1 MRYSVPKGLFD
12 IVPQEPKATDAWR
25 CSARWQHL
33 EKHVRQLAHDY
44 GYSEIRTPMFERT
57 ELFVR
62 GMGES
67 SDIVSKE
74 MYTFND
80 KADRSM
86 TLRPE
91 GTAPVMRAFVE
102 KGLHQ
107 LGQFHKFFYIGPYF
121 RYDRPQAGRY
131 RQFHQFGVEAIGDA
145 SPEQDAEVIAML
157 ADLYTRLG
165 LQEWT
170 VLLNTVGD
178 SSCRAPYREALKN
191 YLKPHFEKLSE
202 DSQTRFN
209 KNPLRIL
216 DSKDRGDQD
225 LLKNA
230 PSIHDYLSP
239 ASKVHFDS
247 VCKHLDALL
256 IPYSIAPNL
265 VRGLDYY
272 NQTVFE
278 ITATALGAQNSLGGG
293 GRFDGLLDQL
303 GGPDLPSTGFACGLE
318 RILLTMD
325 AQKCTFDTAFHPFV
339 FVVPLGDNAFDA
351 AYQCTFALR
360 REGIPADIA
369 PKGRKVQ
376 KALQL
381 ADQKQATYALVLG
394 DDEIQ
399 SGTAKLKHLQSRR
412 EIDIKLD
419 ALITT
424 CEKLYANN

>member
-12 IVPQEPKATDAWR
+12 IVPQETKADEAWR
-25 CSARWQHL
+25 SSSRWQHL
-33 EKHVRQLAHDY
+33 EKHMRQLAHDY
-44 GYSEIRTPMFERT
+44 GYAEIRTPIFERT

-62 GMGES
+62 GVGES

-131 RQFHQFGVEAIGDA
+131 RQFHQFGIEAIGDP

-165 LQEWT
+165 LKGWT
-170 VLLNTVGD
+170 VLINTVGD
-178 SSCRAPYREALKN
+178 ADCRDPFRAALKD
-191 YLKPHFEKLSE
+191 YLKPHFDKLSQ
-202 DSQTRFN
+202 DSKARFE

-216 DSKDRGDQD
+216 DSKDQGDQE
-225 LLKNA
+225 LLKGA
-230 PSIHDYLSP
+230 PNIHDFLNA
-239 ASKVHFDS
+239 ASKAHFES
-247 VCKHLDALL
+247 VCSHLKALD
-256 IPYSIAPNL
+256 IPYSVTPNL

-278 ITATALGAQNSLGGG
+278 ITATALGAQNSLGAG
-293 GRFDGLLDQL
+293 GRFDGLLAAV

-318 RILLTMD
+318 RILITMD
-325 AQKCTFDTAFHPFV
+325 AQNCTFDTAYHPFIY
-339 FVVPLGDNAFDA
+339 VVALGEKAFDT
-351 AYQCTFALR
+351 AYQHTFELR
-360 REGIPADIA
+360 RGGIPSDIA

-399 SGTAKLKHLQSRR
+399 SGKAKLKHLQSREEK
-412 EIDIKLD
+412 EIDLT
-419 ALITT
+419 AMLTT
-424 CEKLYANN
+424 CEKLYASH